1 MALTKNNKLFSKV
14 FNFRLCFFSFFQADL
29 REGIRHSVNRL
40 EKFMTQTA
48 ERWFSH
54 HHVPPDTVKRL
65 WSPQKHTDCFPY
77 DTSSE
82 MTCHVCVPGATLAM
96 RPTSIAL
103 EDIVEWRQTPPP
115 ISSTQGSFRLRRG
128 SRFTWRKECLA
139 VMERWE
145 DVVNRV
151 NGQDRTL
158 WVVPG

>member
-1 MALTKNNKLFSKV
+1 
-14 FNFRLCFFSFFQADL
+14 
-29 REGIRHSVNRL
+29 
-40 EKFMTQTA
+40 
-48 ERWFSH
+48 
-54 HHVPPDTVKRL
+54 
-65 WSPQKHTDCFPY
+65 
-77 DTSSE
+77 
-82 MTCHVCVPGATLAM
+82 M

-151 NGQDRTL
+151 NGQDIVGRSRIMDDL
-158 WVVPG
+158 FIDKHAIVYSLLIYVCSQHIS